1 MTTMKASD
9 VRANSL
15 RAAQEL
21 GYATNDRLP
30 LLDNTEVVRSVN
42 EVVDRLL
49 GMYCVAAAAYGFN
62 RESAVK
68 WLNANVTGE
77 ALTPD
82 ERQFLLTGK
91 GPVQEYKF
99 QIEGIWALYWAC
111 GLADSE
117 FSFGSQC
124 PQNFVTRLPD
134 LKTNQDAQSVRA
146 KAALRDVAEVVQ
158 MADTAYCIHWAQRQ
172 SVLGGQADRQT
183 MPEYVIRERRHALDW
198 LLEGEDWDNIALDT

>member
-1 MTTMKASD
+1 MTTMEASD
-9 VRANSL
+9 VRANSM

-21 GYATNDRLP
+21 GYATNDQLP
-30 LLDNTEVVRSVN
+30 LLDNKEVLRSVN

-62 RESAVK
+62 RESAVN
-68 WLNANVTGE
+68 WLNANVAWE
-77 ALTPD
+77 PLTPD

-91 GPVQEYKF
+91 GPIQEYKF

-111 GLADSE
+111 GLAGSE

-134 LKTNQDAQSVRA
+134 LKTNQDVQPIRA
-146 KAALRDVAEVVQ
+146 RAALRDVSQVFQ

-172 SVLGGQADRQT
+172 SVLVGQVNRHAI
-183 MPEYVIRERRHALDW
+183 PEYVIRERRHALDW
-198 LLEGEDWDNIALDT
+198 LLEGEDWDKIALDT